1 MESGLATRY
10 LHASVE
16 ALSSPAS
23 ASSPGGLVVRVS
35 SLKAIKEFM
44 TILDNSLIAPHQASI
59 LRCVAEI
66 GLSGAVKEDSLVLVL
81 EVFTDA
87 VNVSPFLSYFGG

>member
-1 MESGLATRY
+1 M
-10 LHASVE
+10 
-16 ALSSPAS
+16 
-23 ASSPGGLVVRVS
+23 VRVS
-35 SLKAIKEFM
+35 SLKAVKEFM
-44 TILDNSLIAPHQASI
+44 TILDNALIAPHQASI

-87 VNVSPFLSYFGG
+87 VNVSLSCRFVVAEFIRFRLIQPH